1 MRRKKVKSETIQ
13 KTTPKKREEVKEKK
27 SPITYIPNDTKIK
40 WDKVKGVNG
49 KIVRFKMG
57 DVEKRKE
64 LLDKKNYRQLSVGV
78 DGNDLYF
85 YYEIIEW
92 IGFQGY

>member
-1 MRRKKVKSETIQ
+1 MRRKKVKSEIIQ
-13 KTTPKKREEVKEKK
+13 KTTPKKREDVKEKK

-49 KIVRFKMG
+49 KIVRVKMG

-64 LLDKKNYRQLSVGV
+64 LLDKKNYHQLYVGV

-85 YYEIIEW
+85 YYEVID
-92 IGFQGY
+92 

>member
-13 KTTPKKREEVKEKK
+13 ITTPKKREEVKEKK

-40 WDKVKGVNG
+40 WDKVKGING

-85 YYEIIEW
+85 YYEIID
-92 IGFQGY
+92 

>member
-40 WDKVKGVNG
+40 WDKVKGING
-49 KIVRFKMG
+49 KIVRFKIG

-64 LLDKKNYRQLSVGV
+64 LLDKKNYRQLFVGV

-85 YYEIIEW
+85 YYEIID
-92 IGFQGY
+92 

>member
-49 KIVRFKMG
+49 KIVRVKMG

-85 YYEIIEW
+85 YYEIIE
-92 IGFQGY
+92 

>member
-85 YYEIIEW
+85 YYEIIE
-92 IGFQGY
+92 

>member
-1 MRRKKVKSETIQ
+1 MRRKKVKSDTIQ

-40 WDKVKGVNG
+40 WDKVKGING
-49 KIVRFKMG
+49 KIVRVKMG

-85 YYEIIEW
+85 YYEIID
-92 IGFQGY
+92 

>member
-85 YYEIIEW
+85 YYEII
-92 IGFQGY
+92 G

>member
-40 WDKVKGVNG
+40 WDKVKDING
-49 KIVRFKMG
+49 KIVRFKIG

-64 LLDKKNYRQLSVGV
+64 LLDKKNYRQLFVGV

-85 YYEIIEW
+85 YYEIID
-92 IGFQGY
+92 

>member
-1 MRRKKVKSETIQ
+1 MRRKKVISETIEES
-13 KTTPKKREEVKEKK
+13 TPKKRSEVVEKK
-27 SPITYIPNDTKIK
+27 SPITYIPNDSKIK

-49 KIVRFKMG
+49 KIVRVKMG

-64 LLDKKNYRQLSVGV
+64 LLDKKNYRQLSVGL

-85 YYEIIEW
+85 YYEIID
-92 IGFQGY
+92 

>member
-1 MRRKKVKSETIQ
+1 MYICIMRRKKVKSETIQ

-85 YYEIIEW
+85 YYEIIE
-92 IGFQGY
+92 

>member
-78 DGNDLYF
+78 DGNGLYF
-85 YYEIIEW
+85 YYEIID
-92 IGFQGY
+92 

>member
-40 WDKVKGVNG
+40 WDKVKGING

-85 YYEIIEW
+85 YYEII
-92 IGFQGY
+92 G

>member
-13 KTTPKKREEVKEKK
+13 ITTPKKREEVKEKK

-40 WDKVKGVNG
+40 WDKVKGING

-85 YYEIIEW
+85 YYEIIE
-92 IGFQGY
+92 

>member
-1 MRRKKVKSETIQ
+1 MRRKKVKSNTIQ

-40 WDKVKGVNG
+40 WDKVKGING
-49 KIVRFKMG
+49 KIVRFKIG

-64 LLDKKNYRQLSVGV
+64 LLDKKNYRQLFVGV

-85 YYEIIEW
+85 YYEIID
-92 IGFQGY
+92 

>member
-49 KIVRFKMG
+49 KIVRVKMG

-85 YYEIIEW
+85 YYEIID
-92 IGFQGY
+92 

>member
-85 YYEIIEW
+85 YYEIID
-92 IGFQGY
+92 

>member
-1 MRRKKVKSETIQ
+1 MRRKKVKSEIIQ
-13 KTTPKKREEVKEKK
+13 KTTPKKREDVKEKK

-40 WDKVKGVNG
+40 WDKVKGING
-49 KIVRFKMG
+49 KIVRVKMG

-64 LLDKKNYRQLSVGV
+64 LLDKKNYHQLYVGV

-85 YYEIIEW
+85 YYEVID
-92 IGFQGY
+92 

>member
-1 MRRKKVKSETIQ
+1 MYICIMRRKKVKSETIQ

-85 YYEIIEW
+85 YYEIID
-92 IGFQGY
+92 

>member
-40 WDKVKGVNG
+40 WDKVKGING

-85 YYEIIEW
+85 YYEIIE
-92 IGFQGY
+92 

>member
-1 MRRKKVKSETIQ
+1 MRRKKVKSDTIQ

-85 YYEIIEW
+85 YYEIME
-92 IGFQGY
+92 

>member
-1 MRRKKVKSETIQ
+1 MYICIMRRKKVKSEIIQ

-40 WDKVKGVNG
+40 WDKVKGING
-49 KIVRFKMG
+49 KIVRFKIG

-64 LLDKKNYRQLSVGV
+64 LLDKKNYRQLFVGV

-85 YYEIIEW
+85 YYEIID
-92 IGFQGY
+92 